1 RRDRSSD
8 GVQRLGR
15 WRGCACAVRMQISF
29 SPAALSNIVNCKS
42 QRGTRKQ
49 AENGREH
56 QRADCGPRV
65 REIRAER
72 GPVLKTLVESCAVSR
87 SMISLFNKVG
97 APANP
102 LSAGH
107 SGKPG

>member
-1 RRDRSSD
+1 
-8 GVQRLGR
+8 V
-15 WRGCACAVRMQISF
+15 VQISF
-29 SPAALSNIVNCKS
+29 SPAALSNIVASEC

-49 AENGREH
+49 ADDGRQR

-65 REIRAER
+65 REIKAER

-102 LSAGH
+102 LSVDH
-107 SGKPG
+107 SGKSG